1 MKKLVLIIIVI
12 ICIAAVAYLAFFKKE
27 SNQPSNNISVV
38 SNNNTATENTTI
50 NDPSKGTI
58 VDVKELKNKR
68 ILVEKH
74 YINYAFSFVH
84 KGTILCSDGTIYNFE
99 YSNQEELPTRP
110 YEKII
115 EESDEV
121 ISHVTTFEG
130 RVPEDELARLTEL
143 LTTIDADYESDSV
156 AMDKGEDTIIY
167 YDYDDNEVI
176 TLQSTGDSIVTN
188 VSKNTNKILD
198 ILDLYQIRLTE

>member
-1 MKKLVLIIIVI
+1 MKKFILIIIVI
-12 ICIAAVAYLAFFKKE
+12 ICIAIVTYWSFLKKD
-27 SNQPSNNISVV
+27 SNQINNNTVEVSNNIKP
-38 SNNNTATENTTI
+38 ENTII

-58 VDVKELKNKR
+58 VDVKDLKNKR

-84 KGTILCSDGTIYNFE
+84 KGTIICSDGTIYNFE
-99 YSNQEELPTRP
+99 YSNQEELATRP

-143 LTTIDADYESDSV
+143 LTTISPDYESDNI

-167 YDYDDNEVI
+167 YDYDNNEVI

-188 VSKNTNKILD
+188 LSKNTNKILD
-198 ILDLYQIRLTE
+198 ILDLYQIKLTE

>member
-1 MKKLVLIIIVI
+1 MKKFILIIIVI
-12 ICIAAVAYLAFFKKE
+12 ICIAIVTYWGFLKKD
-27 SNQPSNNISVV
+27 SNQINNNTVEVSNNIKP
-38 SNNNTATENTTI
+38 ENTII

-58 VDVKELKNKR
+58 VDVKDLKNKR

-84 KGTILCSDGTIYNFE
+84 KGTIICSDGTIYNFE
-99 YSNQEELPTRP
+99 YSNQEELATRP

-143 LTTIDADYESDSV
+143 LTTISPDYESDNI

-167 YDYDDNEVI
+167 YDYDNNEVI
-176 TLQSTGDSIVTN
+176 TLKSTGDSIVTN
-188 VSKNTNKILD
+188 LSKNTNKILD

>member
-1 MKKLVLIIIVI
+1 MKKFILIIIVI
-12 ICIAAVAYLAFFKKE
+12 ICIAIVTYWGFLKKD
-27 SNQPSNNISVV
+27 SNQINNNTVEVSNNIKP
-38 SNNNTATENTTI
+38 ENTII

-58 VDVKELKNKR
+58 VDVKDLKNKR

-84 KGTILCSDGTIYNFE
+84 KGTIICSDGTIYNFE
-99 YSNQEELPTRP
+99 YSNQEELATRP

-143 LTTIDADYESDSV
+143 LTTISPDYESDNI

-167 YDYDDNEVI
+167 YDYDNNEVI

-188 VSKNTNKILD
+188 LSKNTNKILD

>member
-1 MKKLVLIIIVI
+1 MKKFILIIIVI
-12 ICIAAVAYLAFFKKE
+12 ICIAIVTYWSFLKKD
-27 SNQPSNNISVV
+27 SNQINNNTVEVSNNIKP
-38 SNNNTATENTTI
+38 ENTII

-58 VDVKELKNKR
+58 VDVKDLKNKR

-84 KGTILCSDGTIYNFE
+84 KGTIICSDGTIYNFE
-99 YSNQEELPTRP
+99 YSNQEELATRP

-143 LTTIDADYESDSV
+143 LTTISPDYESDNI

-167 YDYDDNEVI
+167 YDYDNNEVI

-188 VSKNTNKILD
+188 LSKNTNKILD

>member
-1 MKKLVLIIIVI
+1 MKKLGLIIIVI
-12 ICIAAVAYLAFFKKE
+12 ICIAIVTYWSFLKKD
-27 SNQPSNNISVV
+27 SNQINNNTVEVSNNIKP
-38 SNNNTATENTTI
+38 ENTII

-58 VDVKELKNKR
+58 VDVKDLKNKR

-84 KGTILCSDGTIYNFE
+84 KGTIICSDGTIYNFE
-99 YSNQEELPTRP
+99 YSNQEELATRP

-143 LTTIDADYESDSV
+143 LTTISPDYESDNI

-167 YDYDDNEVI
+167 YDYDNNEVI

-188 VSKNTNKILD
+188 LSKNTNKILD

>member
-1 MKKLVLIIIVI
+1 MKKFILIIIVI
-12 ICIAAVAYLAFFKKE
+12 ICIAIVTYWGFLKKD
-27 SNQPSNNISVV
+27 SNQINNNTVEVSNNIK
-38 SNNNTATENTTI
+38 TENTII

-58 VDVKELKNKR
+58 VDVKDLKNKR

-84 KGTILCSDGTIYNFE
+84 KGTIICSDGTIYNFE
-99 YSNQEELPTRP
+99 YSNQEELATRP

-143 LTTIDADYESDSV
+143 LTTISPDYESDNI

-167 YDYDDNEVI
+167 YDYDNNEVI
-176 TLQSTGDSIVTN
+176 TLKSTGDSIVTN
-188 VSKNTNKILD
+188 LSKNTNKILD